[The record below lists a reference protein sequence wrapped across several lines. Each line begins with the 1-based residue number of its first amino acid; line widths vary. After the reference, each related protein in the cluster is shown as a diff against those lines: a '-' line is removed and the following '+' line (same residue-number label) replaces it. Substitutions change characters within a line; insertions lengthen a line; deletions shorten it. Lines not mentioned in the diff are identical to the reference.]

1 MIDAYYN
8 ILSMIFSPIL
18 ALPPAIS
25 ELILAA
31 IICFVIT
38 IFYKKMID
46 QNRALEIKKQ
56 IKDFQEKI
64 KTAQKDKQ
72 TEEANRLMTQMLNL
86 SSQQMKLMMK
96 PMIPTMLF
104 VILFF
109 PWLSFVYAGKQVL
122 LLPVS
127 LPLFGNDLGWFT
139 WYIIVSIPLTMIFR
153 KIMGVHV

>member
-1 MIDAYYN
+1 MIDAYYK
-8 ILSMIFSPIL
+8 ILSTVFSPVL

-31 IICFVIT
+31 IICFIIT
-38 IFYKKMID
+38 VFSKKLID
-46 QNRALEIKKQ
+46 QNHALEIKKQ
-56 IKDFQEKI
+56 IKNFQEKI
-64 KTAQKDKQ
+64 KTAQKNKQ
-72 TEEANRLMTQMLNL
+72 TDEANRLMTQMLNL
-86 SSQQMKLMMK
+86 NSQQMKLMMK

-109 PWLSFVYAGKQVL
+109 PWLGFVYAGKQVL

-139 WYIIVSIPLTMIFR
+139 WYIIVSIPLTMLFR
-153 KIMGVHV
+153 KAMGVHV